1 MKNEGLKNLLDVVGG
16 IAAFLTV
23 FVYLVLIIAGQG
35 WFTLPDTVLNIL
47 NVCKT
52 WAPLVVVA
60 ITGLEF
66 VSNKNFIIKL
76 IFIIAVAAVVIFM
89 FFPATWTQF
98 VGIVNGAVGA

>member
-1 MKNEGLKNLLDVVGG
+1 MKNEGLKNILDIISG

-35 WFTLPDTVLNIL
+35 WFTLPASVANIL
-47 NVCKT
+47 EICRT

-66 VSNKNFIIKL
+66 VSNKNLIIKL
-76 IFIIAVAAVVIFM
+76 LFLVALAGVVIFM
-89 FFPATWTQF
+89 FFPATWDKF
-98 VGIVNGAVGA
+98 VGIVNGAVK

>member
-1 MKNEGLKNLLDVVGG
+1 MKSEGLKAILNIIGG

-23 FVYLVLIIAGQG
+23 FVYLTLIIAGQG
-35 WFTLPDTVLNIL
+35 WFTLPATVTNIL
-47 NVCKT
+47 EVCRT

-76 IFIIAVAAVVIFM
+76 LFIVAVAGVVIFM
-89 FFPATWTQF
+89 FFPATWSEF
-98 VGIVNGAVGA
+98 VGLVNGAIK

>member
-1 MKNEGLKNLLDVVGG
+1 MKNEGLKSLLDILGG

-23 FVYLVLIIAGQG
+23 AVYLVLIIHGNWA
-35 WFTLPDTVLNIL
+35 FLPEKVYNVLVVIR
-47 NVCKT
+47 T

-66 VSNKNFIIKL
+66 VSTKGFILKL
-76 IFIIAVAAVVIFM
+76 IFLIALAGIVIFM
-89 FFPATWTQF
+89 FFPGTWNAF